1 MGSSTSKANDNTIDK
16 TDEQNDVQDYN
27 DTELPDGDIIQVGDE
42 KKYYINHIAGIASG
56 KVIPIVDDQP
66 VNGPPT
72 IRGDTIYYSNGSE
85 ILKWLDED
93 ADQGLYLIS
102 INDDN
107 RKLMKKVKELLL
119 LNTEK
124 PQQTSQPIMSPSPS
138 PQPQQNISSDDR
150 EDRFKEAEDEDEQRR
165 PQYGGMGKVFYKGY
179 YYKVRKE
186 GRKLF
191 IKTKNEGDISFTK
204 VQRWA
209 SRHCKY

>member
-1 MGSSTSKANDNTIDK
+1 MGANQGKQEDQTTDQNQEEENQLPEGTII
-16 TDEQNDVQDYN
+16 
-27 DTELPDGDIIQVGDE
+27 PVGDE

-56 KVIPIVDDQP
+56 EVVPIVDDQP

-93 ADQGLYLIS
+93 PDKGLYLIS
-102 INDDN
+102 ISDDN
-107 RKLMKKVKELLL
+107 RKLMKKVKDMLK
-119 LNTEK
+119 LNT
-124 PQQTSQPIMSPSPS
+124 
-138 PQPQQNISSDDR
+138 SSDNKQSSQIQQPTQTIQPMSQSSSEMQPVEEQENENYQR
-150 EDRFKEAEDEDEQRR
+150 ESGEMQ
-165 PQYGGMGKVFYKGY
+165 PQYGGIGKVFYKGY
-179 YYKVRKE
+179 YYKVRKQ

-209 SRHCKY
+209 NRHCKY